1 MGVMNC
7 SVFTS

>member
-7 SVFTS
+7 FFVEG